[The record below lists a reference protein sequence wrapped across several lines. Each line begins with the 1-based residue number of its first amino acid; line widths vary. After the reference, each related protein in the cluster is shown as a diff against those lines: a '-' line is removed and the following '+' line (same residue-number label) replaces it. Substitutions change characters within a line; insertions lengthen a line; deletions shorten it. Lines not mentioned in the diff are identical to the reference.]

1 MVDGACKI
9 SSINQSFS
17 ETVPTSDDIPY
28 ESVNEDP
35 PVTNP
40 SSPAL
45 FNEFPIEH
53 ETELCELVFTNDTVA
68 YAAGVVHECGDE
80 LECELKTP
88 PTVDERSKV
97 KINPLLDHR
106 KVEQV
111 NHILSDFS
119 DVLTSSPGH
128 TVTVQHEILVSSNEV
143 IRVKPYK
150 LPFASQEF
158 VKEEI
163 KKNCWN

>member
-1 MVDGACKI
+1 MTYHYD
-9 SSINQSFS
+9 
-17 ETVPTSDDIPY
+17 
-28 ESVNEDP
+28 SVIEDP
-35 PVTNP
+35 PVTNT
-40 SSPAL
+40 SSPE

-53 ETELCELVFTNDTVA
+53 ETELCELVFTNDIVA

-111 NHILSDFS
+111 NHILSNFS
-119 DVLTSSPGH
+119 GVLTSLPDH
-128 TVTVQHEILVSSNEV
+128 TVTVQHKILVSSNKV
-143 IRVKPYK
+143 IRVKPYT
-150 LPFASQEF
+150 LLFASQEF
-158 VKEEI
+158 VKEKI
-163 KKNCWN
+163 